1 MRKPIFERLK
11 EGLEEGVR
19 YERGELELKSNSVEI
34 PRPPREYEAEDIK
47 DIRERLEMSQA
58 QFAKFLFVSTKT
70 VQGWEQGLRRPTS
83 SAARLLQFIEEPE
96 LLNRSVG

>member
-19 YERGELELKSNSVEI
+19 HERGQMDLKSTELDI
-34 PRPPREYEAEDIK
+34 PSPPKDYEPD
-47 DIRERLEMSQA
+47 DIRKLRDRLEMSQA

-83 SAARLLQFIEEPE
+83 SAARLLQFIENPD
-96 LLNRSVG
+96 LLNRSAG

>member
-11 EGLEEGVR
+11 EGLQEGIAH
-19 YERGELELKSNSVEI
+19 EQGALELKSSVLEI
-34 PRPPREYEAEDIK
+34 PCPPRDYEPEDIK
-47 DIRERLEMSQA
+47 QIRDGLKMSQA

-96 LLNRSVG
+96 LFERSVG

>member
-1 MRKPIFERLK
+1 MKKAIFERLK
-11 EGLEEGVR
+11 EGLEEGIAH
-19 YERGELELKSNSVEI
+19 ERGELDLQSTAIEI
-34 PRPPREYEAEDIK
+34 PRPPREYEAEDIRQ
-47 DIRERLEMSQA
+47 IRDQLEMSQA

-70 VQGWEQGLRRPTS
+70 VQGWEQGIRRPTS